1 MERGGEK
8 IENMNKDIEKI
19 DRLKSLIMGAS
30 TDVAIDLTN
39 EKEYKEL
46 RSFLINS
53 KVLNIKV
60 PALILSCGTLKEF
73 RREMQDLGGYKV
85 RRDKIKELFAPYY
98 EEDCESVTFPVKPEN
113 PDVSSEKRSF
123 PYQPLVPVDPILKKN
138 NSNKVFIVHGHNNLI
153 KEKTART
160 LEKLGLEAIILH
172 EQADGGK
179 TIIEKFENNAI
190 SVGFAIILLTDDDEG
205 KAKEEVD
212 YRKRA
217 RQNVIFEMGYFM
229 GKLGRER
236 VLLLL
241 DKGVEKP
248 GDLDGIVY
256 TPIDEHDA
264 WKIKLVK
271 EMKSVGYSIS
281 ADDL

>member
-1 MERGGEK
+1 
-8 IENMNKDIEKI
+8 MNKDFEKI

-30 TDVAIDLTN
+30 TDVAIDSAN

-46 RSFLINS
+46 KSFLLNLKI
-53 KVLNIKV
+53 LNIEV
-60 PALILSCGTLKEF
+60 PALIKSSGTLKEL
-73 RREMQDLGGYKV
+73 RREMQDLGGYHE
-85 RRDKIKELFAPYY
+85 RRNKIKELFAPYY

-256 TPIDEHDA
+256 TPIEEHDA